1 MNPRLARFIAV
12 GILALSV
19 AAVTVAVVVNF
30 SISDRIEPGTVVVVG
45 DLDTPGMRE
54 LVDELQGRAEDGDVL
69 IESEGGIN
77 VAFVVLVFLLLGWI
91 AVGVLIVWRQ
101 PANWA
106 GWLFVITGMVFPLLS
121 LGQSAVIYGVKVEPG
136 SIPLMSVWATIGEFA
151 LYPLAL
157 LPMLFLLYPDGH
169 LPGPRWR
176 WSVIGLAGGT
186 AVAFLGFLFRPGPF
200 NNWREDGIVFEN
212 PFGVDAF
219 ASVAGV
225 VIAAGTIVALIS
237 GLSAVVAIVLRF
249 RRSTGEARQQMRLLA
264 FVGALAGMFIA
275 LMFVLGFVAEAV
287 SPNDEELA
295 IFPIMFGLAAFTIV
309 IGVPAAYLLAIFRHG
324 LWDLDVV
331 IKKTV
336 IFAIV
341 AGGLTL
347 LLLLVVALLPTAVL
361 GTGLTGWERGLLLV
375 GIALGVLVG
384 PLRRRARRFAD
395 RIVYGRRATPYEV
408 LSAFGERV
416 GETYSTEDVLP
427 RMAHLLAEA
436 TGAETATVWIRVG
449 GELVAEAG
457 HPAVEHGRR
466 LTAPGDALPD
476 IESEHAAEVRHQGEL
491 LGALSVRTP
500 ANDPINPTKEKLI
513 ADLAAQAGLVLSNVR
528 LIEELRAS
536 RQRLVAAQD
545 EERRKIERN
554 LHDGAQQ
561 QLVALAV
568 QLKLAR
574 TMLDRDP
581 PRVGDMLDA
590 LQASA
595 TEAIE
600 DLRDLA
606 RGIYPPLLADKG
618 LEAALEAQARKSSI
632 PVVVETDAVG
642 RYPRDVESAVYFCA
656 LESLNNVAKYA
667 EASRAVV
674 RLAKSNGHLT
684 FTVTDDGRG
693 FDPESNVDG
702 TGLQGMAD
710 RLDAIGGTLDVTSAP
725 GSGTTVTGR
734 VPVEGSGSR

>member
-1 MNPRLARFIAV
+1 
-12 GILALSV
+12 
-19 AAVTVAVVVNF
+19 
-30 SISDRIEPGTVVVVG
+30 
-45 DLDTPGMRE
+45 
-54 LVDELQGRAEDGDVL
+54 
-69 IESEGGIN
+69 
-77 VAFVVLVFLLLGWI
+77 
-91 AVGVLIVWRQ
+91 
-101 PANWA
+101 
-106 GWLFVITGMVFPLLS
+106 
-121 LGQSAVIYGVKVEPG
+121 
-136 SIPLMSVWATIGEFA
+136 
-151 LYPLAL
+151 
-157 LPMLFLLYPDGH
+157 
-169 LPGPRWR
+169 
-176 WSVIGLAGGT
+176 
-186 AVAFLGFLFRPGPF
+186 
-200 NNWREDGIVFEN
+200 
-212 PFGVDAF
+212 
-219 ASVAGV
+219 
-225 VIAAGTIVALIS
+225 
-237 GLSAVVAIVLRF
+237 
-249 RRSTGEARQQMRLLA
+249 
-264 FVGALAGMFIA
+264 
-275 LMFVLGFVAEAV
+275 
-287 SPNDEELA
+287 
-295 IFPIMFGLAAFTIV
+295 MFGLAAFTIV

-466 LTAPGDALPD
+466 LPAPGDALPD

-500 ANDPINPTKEKLI
+500 ANDPMNPTKEKLI